1 MGPSSWLSPS
11 TPDKIETLAER
22 GHRSVLVV
30 PISFVTD
37 HVNTSYDL
45 DISVRARAEAKGV
58 DHFEVTASLNT
69 HPLFIE
75 ALGEATIAQL
85 DLPVDV
91 NQLRF
96 GGDGQSQGYPLRPYH
111 QRPRHGLNGQ
121 SSSCP
126 ECGSGQGAR
135 RWTLPDRPA
144 EPGAP
149 SDPSSTRSDPSVPQ
163 GSESVSDGGS

>member
-1 MGPSSWLSPS
+1 
-11 TPDKIETLAER
+11 
-22 GHRSVLVV
+22 VLVV
-30 PISFVTD
+30 PISLVTD

-45 DISVRARAEAKGV
+45 DISVRARAEAQGI

-75 ALGEATIAQL
+75 ALGEATVAQL
-85 DLPVDV
+85 DLPVDA
-91 NQLRF
+91 NQLRV

-126 ECGSGQGAR
+126 ECGAGQGAR
-135 RWTLPDRPA
+135 RWTLSDRPA
-144 EPGAP
+144 GPDAP
-149 SDPSSTRSDPSVPQ
+149 SDPSSTRSDAPVPQ
-163 GSESVSDGGS
+163 GSESPSDGGS